1 MQLRSFDLKKCRP
14 KTKKTL
20 RKYAPGNTLV
30 KAQGIVAY
38 KPQD

>member
-1 MQLRSFDLKKCRP
+1 MQLRGFDLKKCRP
-14 KTKKTL
+14 KTKKKL
-20 RKYAPGNTLV
+20 RKYAARNTLV